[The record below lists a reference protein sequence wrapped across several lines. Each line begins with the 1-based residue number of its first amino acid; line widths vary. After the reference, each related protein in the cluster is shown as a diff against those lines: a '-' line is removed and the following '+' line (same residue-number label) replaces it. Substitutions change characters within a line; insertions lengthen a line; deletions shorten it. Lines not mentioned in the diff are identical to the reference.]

1 MAAQSNS
8 ITTAASLN
16 RFWRKVQG
24 KISTA
29 FAHGKRAEKQLFDS
43 LTPFEAPF
51 SAYEVTFPLD
61 LAERS
66 GVASLADGGFMA
78 KPSSVNAVEATVSA
92 QHFNKRF
99 AISDIAKYAD
109 RGMENQ
115 LARQLVTQATQAV
128 DAITEHFSDYMHGAS
143 TALLATTDSD
153 INGTTG
159 QTLTLAA
166 GYGVAGITNAKFLAS
181 MWKVGDRGVALD
193 SSNVL
198 IDGADSFFEVTA
210 VSKTNGTI
218 TVTFDGSVTYSTN
231 GIRLYKAN
239 HLEGLS
245 AAAGSDLNK
254 GLVGFIDGFT
264 AASLQNVATSA
275 QPNWSVAFSDTASGR
290 FTHTKLRRAKDEIQN
305 DGGVTM
311 NTLLLSQ
318 GVYRDMI
325 AQERAGLRYDDAGG
339 LSFDGDVKAR
349 GLKIVA
355 TKNVPPGYVYAFASE
370 AVNKWEILPTTERPT
385 WGDLDPS
392 ETMAGAYGR
401 VDWFGN
407 LVWKNRK
414 GLALFTSQTE
424 A

>member
-16 RFWRKVQG
+16 KFWRKVQG

-43 LTPFEAPF
+43 FAAFEAPY

-61 LAERS
+61 LAERG
-66 GVASLADGGFMA
+66 GVASLADGGYMA

-128 DAITEHFSDYMHGAS
+128 DAITEHFSDYMHGSA
-143 TALLATTDSD
+143 TGLLATTDTD
-153 INGTTG
+153 ISGSTA
-159 QTLTLAA
+159 TLTLAA

-181 MWKVGDRGVALD
+181 MFKVGDRIVALD
-193 SSNVL
+193 SSNAL
-198 IDGADSFFEVTA
+198 IDGTDSFGEVTA

-218 TVTFDGSVTYSTN
+218 AVTFDGSISYSTN

-239 HLEGLS
+239 HLEGAT

-275 QPNWSVAFSDTASGR
+275 QPNWSVAYSDTNAGR
-290 FTHTKLRRAKDEIQN
+290 FTQPKLRRAKDEIQN
-305 DGGVTM
+305 DGGETM
-311 NTLLLSQ
+311 DTVLLAQ

-325 AQERAGLRYDDAGG
+325 AQERAGLRYDDAGS
-339 LSFDGDVKAR
+339 LSFDGDVKAKGIR
-349 GLKIVA
+349 FVA
-355 TKNVPPGYVYAFASE
+355 TKNVPPGYVYCFAKS
-370 AVNKWEILPTTERPT
+370 AINKWEILPTTDKPT

-392 ETMAGAYGR
+392 ETLAGAYGR

-414 GLALFTSQTE
+414 GLAYFTSQTE